1 MSNAPN
7 APVPVFRISLANAS
21 LLSGLY
27 LLVASAVEVIRRAW
41 NPRWVDRASFSLE
54 AFPARTLELFGLFE
68 PLRKAWVENQLS
80 PLQVRLIY
88 GLTTITVIFT
98 LGTLVGALMWLIA
111 KVASRQSPQ
120 PLP

>member
-27 LLVASAVEVIRRAW
+27 LLVAALVELIRRAW
-41 NPRWVDRASFSLE
+41 NPRWIDRASFSLE
-54 AFPARTLELFGLFE
+54 AFPARTLELLGLFE
-68 PLRKAWVENQLS
+68 PLRKAWVENELS
-80 PLQVRLIY
+80 QFQVRLIY

-98 LGTLVGALMWLIA
+98 LGALVGALMWVIA
-111 KVASRQSPQ
+111 KVASLRSPEARE
-120 PLP
+120 